1 MHNKSSDDRAKA
13 RALEQHGYFDKFVTL
28 QELRA
33 LKFSKSPAPLKMFM
47 VGFHSVLYE
56 VQFVLYA
63 LRADNGS
70 SSCA

>member
-1 MHNKSSDDRAKA
+1 
-13 RALEQHGYFDKFVTL
+13 
-28 QELRA
+28 
-33 LKFSKSPAPLKMFM
+33 LKMFM